1 MQRVDV
7 IVSNAETILRTKII
21 EKAWA
26 DPAFK
31 QQLLADPKA
40 ALKAA
45 FGVSIPDNITLKAVE
60 EKANELVLVIPPN
73 PAEILSGKAQPV
85 GIW

>member
-1 MQRVDV
+1 VDAA
-7 IVSNAETILRTKII
+7 VSNAETILRTKVI

-45 FGVSIPDNITLKAVE
+45 FGVSIPENITLKAVE
-60 EKANELVLVIPPN
+60 EQANELYLVIPPN
-73 PAEILSGKAQPV
+73 PAEVLSGKAQPV